1 MKIEKIIE
9 KLARSDDLKCFED
22 IRILEDKEEYR
33 DTIAFTDIKNKTLYL
48 NPHQKFIDTETM
60 LANLEGLIIHEA
72 GHLDKRLKVPATLE
86 KAQHDKEQIEKKTK
100 GFDHNLLNILYDLEI
115 HFQYNIL
122 RKLRYSKRLK
132 LREFLTCVR
141 NRLFE
146 LNREDMLLSLEYQFT
161 ELQKEVNK
169 IIRDRSLNIVEKY
182 LKIKDLLDKQKQEQ
196 GEGEQS
202 KQQGGKA
209 YTEVIIDDSDQESEQ
224 GQDSK
229 QQKVNAKKLRESSK
243 SIKDEIEKK
252 AKELKAREK
261 LSSLGF
267 SDEEIDILCSQY
279 DVDELIMMI
288 ENLEKSLDSVL
299 PDLNTKNGETKTRE
313 YIRSRGYRF
322 NGYRKMRD
330 YDEIIENPEDL
341 VTVGKFDLEE
351 IRIPVRIRRKTKSII
366 VILRDV
372 SGSVSS
378 EPLARII
385 RDVTV
390 TLIKIAQRRQYKVA
404 VIDFHSTVEPIRD
417 KNNEVIT
424 DDYNIILLKSMKFK
438 SGWSTCLSKA
448 LKFIEEELVNKKL
461 ENNNVNIFIVTDS
474 YVDDCSNV
482 KFEKVKQVNMVGLW
496 CKESDYISENFIQLI
511 KNFKG
516 KIYIIQQIQDKL
528 VTELYQCF
536 S

>member
-9 KLARSDDLKCFED
+9 KLARSDDLIKCFED

-33 DTIAFTDIKNKTLYL
+33 DTIAFTDIRNRTLYL
-48 NPHQKFIDTETM
+48 NPHQKFIDTETL
-60 LANLEGLIIHEA
+60 LANIEGLIIHEA
-72 GHLDKRLKVPATLE
+72 GHLDSRLKVPSTMKKLE
-86 KAQHDKEQIEKKTK
+86 NDKKEIEKKTE
-100 GFDHNLLNILYDLEI
+100 FDHNLLNILYDLEI

-122 RKLRYSKRLK
+122 KKLRYSKRLK
-132 LREFLTCVR
+132 LQQFLTHVR
-141 NRLFE
+141 NKLFE
-146 LNREDMLLSLEYQFT
+146 MNILLSLEYQFT

-202 KQQGGKA
+202 KQQSGKA
-209 YTEVIIDDSDQESEQ
+209 YTEVIIDDSDQDQENEQ

-229 QQKVNAKKLRESSK
+229 QQRKVNAKKLREDSR

-252 AKELKAREK
+252 AKEIKIKEK
-261 LSSLGF
+261 LKELGF
-267 SDEEIDILCSQY
+267 SDEEIDILCEQY

-288 ENLEKSLDSVL
+288 ENLEKSLDNVL
-299 PDLNTKNGETKTRE
+299 PDLNSKNGETKTRE

-341 VTVGKFDLEE
+341 VTIGKFDLEE
-351 IRIPVRIRRKTKSII
+351 IRIPVKIRRKTKSII

-448 LKFIEEELVNKKL
+448 LKFVEEELVNKKL

-474 YVDDCSNV
+474 YVDCSNV
-482 KFEKVKQVNMVGLW
+482 KFEKVKAVNMVGLW

-516 KIYIIQQIQDKL
+516 KIYSIQQIQDKL